1 MAVARSGEAILPAL
15 LAEPRQQDPL
25 RPVAGQTE
33 VLDADSLPA
42 VRDRCLAPSL
52 LMPFADD
59 MARRLARL
67 STGPLLEVAADT
79 GVLTQAIAA
88 SMSAGLAIVAT
99 DPCLGRVQH
108 AAEKPGMA
116 RVTWQQADPVAL
128 PFGDAIFGIV
138 TCHFAFAGMTDRIS
152 AFRETRRVLKPAG
165 RFVFSVPG
173 AIRHNPVAGCLQA
186 ALEALFPDDPPGFI
200 SNDLHGYANT
210 EAIDDDLTEAG
221 FTDAIYTTVELP
233 YAADSAADA
242 AVGYCLGT
250 GLRTAIESRT
260 NGHPAPVVEAVAQA
274 LRRQFGSGPLQSTMR
289 AQIVSACG

>member
-1 MAVARSGEAILPAL
+1 MAMARTGEAM
-15 LAEPRQQDPL
+15 DG
-25 RPVAGQTE
+25 GQTE
-33 VLDADSLPA
+33 ASGEDSLVA
-42 VRDRCLAPSL
+42 VRERCFGPSL

-79 GVLTQAIAA
+79 GVLTQAMAA
-88 SMSAGLAIVAT
+88 SMSAGLVIVAT
-99 DPCLGRVQH
+99 DPCLSRVQR
-108 AAEKPGMA
+108 AAQKPGMA
-116 RVTWQQADPVAL
+116 RVTWQQADPRAL

-138 TCHFAFAGMTDRIS
+138 TCHFAIAGMADRLQ

-173 AIRHNPVAGCLQA
+173 SIRHNPVAACLQA
-186 ALEALFPDDPPGFI
+186 ELEALFPDDPPGFI

-221 FTDAIYTTVELP
+221 FTDAIYTAVELP
-233 YAADSAADA
+233 YAAASAGDA

-260 NGHPAPVVEAVAQA
+260 NGNTAPVVEAVTQA
-274 LRRQFGSGPLQSTMR
+274 LSREFGDGPLQSKMR
-289 AQIVSACG
+289 AQIISACG